1 MITMS
6 LPESGNRRNRRCS
19 RRDTR
24 RWSMSAITGSLF
36 LSPAARAAA
45 RVAQAPRPPSSA
57 DGATAVCSRS
67 SSVPCAVLIA
77 ALAHQRGQR
86 GAARNVLHAAQ
97 RPGADTAAKAQHS
110 TQHSTAATALRK
122 NRVCQVTRPQFATC
136 VRHEVTRHWRL
147 CCVLFCDVPSAE
159 VACIGASVVLTLV
172 LWQAS
177 TEPRTQWMATA
188 AQLARRPW
196 ITIDQVTA
204 VLHRQQGVL
213 AWRMPFPTPYHSL
226 ASPVLAGRRVPRG
239 PAFVWQP
246 TVSAS
251 RCVAHGQC
259 RRHRQLRSTRAACR
273 SARQCTLPK
282 RKHGV
287 RGRLAA
293 RPAVVCAWRQRER
306 QRASTFWSRDVLL
319 RR

>member
-1 MITMS
+1 M
-6 LPESGNRRNRRCS
+6 
-19 RRDTR
+19 
-24 RWSMSAITGSLF
+24 
-36 LSPAARAAA
+36 
-45 RVAQAPRPPSSA
+45 
-57 DGATAVCSRS
+57 
-67 SSVPCAVLIA
+67 
-77 ALAHQRGQR
+77 
-86 GAARNVLHAAQ
+86 
-97 RPGADTAAKAQHS
+97 
-110 TQHSTAATALRK
+110 
-122 NRVCQVTRPQFATC
+122 
-136 VRHEVTRHWRL
+136 RHEVTRHWRL

-177 TEPRTQWMATA
+177 TEPRTQWMATV
-188 AQLARRPW
+188 AQRARRPW

-204 VLHRQQGVL
+204 VLRRQQGVL

-251 RCVAHGQC
+251 RCVTHGQC

-306 QRASTFWSRDVLL
+306 QRASTFWSCDVLL

>member
-1 MITMS
+1 MFHVKQTTQPTWERSRHTWNWGIHSPTTQWRIPVITMS

-110 TQHSTAATALRK
+110 TSAAG
-122 NRVCQVTRPQFATC
+122 P
-136 VRHEVTRHWRL
+136 RL
-147 CCVLFCDVPSAE
+147 D
-159 VACIGASVVLTLV
+159 
-172 LWQAS
+172 
-177 TEPRTQWMATA
+177 
-188 AQLARRPW
+188 
-196 ITIDQVTA
+196 
-204 VLHRQQGVL
+204 
-213 AWRMPFPTPYHSL
+213 
-226 ASPVLAGRRVPRG
+226 
-239 PAFVWQP
+239 
-246 TVSAS
+246 
-251 RCVAHGQC
+251 
-259 RRHRQLRSTRAACR
+259 RRHCGKIAFAKSHDHNL
-273 SARQCTLPK
+273 
-282 RKHGV
+282 
-287 RGRLAA
+287 
-293 RPAVVCAWRQRER
+293 RPACGMR
-306 QRASTFWSRDVLL
+306 
-319 RR
+319 